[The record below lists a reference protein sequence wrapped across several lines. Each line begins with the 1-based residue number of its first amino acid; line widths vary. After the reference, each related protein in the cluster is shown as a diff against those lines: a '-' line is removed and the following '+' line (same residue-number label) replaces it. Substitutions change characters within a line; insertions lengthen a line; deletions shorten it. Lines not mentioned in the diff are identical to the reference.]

1 MKFEIYKFEEVTST
15 NDVAISLIK
24 KEKKQT
30 GCVYAETQTE
40 GRGSSGKKWI
50 SKKGNLFMTIFF
62 NISNKISLK
71 KLTSINLSILK
82 KIIKNQIKIKT
93 EVKLP
98 NDILIYKKKVCGIL
112 QEIIFKNNVKYLI
125 VGIGINIIS
134 SPDIKNYP
142 TTYLNK
148 YSKQKINKIK
158 LINEIKLIF
167 EKKYKDIIL

>member
-1 MKFEIYKFEEVTST
+1 
-15 NDVAISLIK
+15 
-24 KEKKQT
+24 
-30 GCVYAETQTE
+30 
-40 GRGSSGKKWI
+40 
-50 SKKGNLFMTIFF
+50 MTIFF

-82 KIIKNQIKIKT
+82 KIIKNQIKIKA

-98 NDILIYKKKVCGIL
+98 NDILINKKKVCGIL

-125 VGIGINIIS
+125 IGVGINIIS
-134 SPDIKNYP
+134 SPDIKNYS

-148 YSKQKINKIK
+148 YSKKKINKIK